1 MPSGFFLF
9 YQAFYSVP
17 YSVSHQVLFGADLV
31 LWVLHG
37 NDMKKHIY

>member
-9 YQAFYSVP
+9 YKAFYSVP

-37 NDMKKHIY
+37 FRPKKHIY